1 MHHSHPDRLP
11 RADSL
16 VRILQQRA
24 RLAPT
29 HIAYSLRQADAG
41 TVAQITF
48 GELDTQARAIGAWLQ
63 QQGASG
69 ARALLLY
76 PFGLDFIT
84 GFYGCLYAGVIAV
97 PLYPPRPNRPD
108 PRLLAILADAQPTFA
123 LTTAKVIKGLVDFA
137 GMSPALQQLQW
148 VATETLAAD
157 YATGWQ
163 SYAPAPSQLAF
174 LQYTSGSTGVPK
186 GVMVSHANVMHNA
199 AMIAQAFAIKP
210 QSSGLI
216 WTPFF
221 HDMGLI
227 GGVVQP
233 VYTGNHTTLM
243 APVDFLQQPSRWLRA
258 ISEAR
263 ISVSGGPNFAYE
275 LCIEKITPEQC
286 AGLDLACWEVAF
298 SGAEP
303 VRAQTLEH
311 FAAKFA
317 PYGFQFRAFTPSLGM
332 AESTLMT
339 TCTPQAQAPTILPCD
354 GEALAQ
360 HRVEPW
366 GATSTTVQYL
376 VSCGR
381 PWLDQ
386 TVQIVHPER
395 GTRCADNEVGEIWTA
410 GPSVA
415 GGYWQRP
422 AETAQTF
429 GAMLADT
436 GEGPFLRTGDLGF
449 LHQGELFV
457 TGRLKDLI
465 IIRGRN
471 YYPQDIELTAEQA
484 HPALQPG
491 GAAAFTIDVA
501 REEKLV
507 ILQEVN
513 RTYLRNLP
521 VAEVM
526 GQIRIAV
533 TQTYEAPVHAIVL
546 LRPGRLLKTSSG
558 KVQRQANRTA
568 YLQGELEVVGV
579 WQALSNSA
587 DRSLGSAALP
597 LTALDERALAEWIR
611 QQLARR
617 LGLMPQTIDL
627 HKPFADYGLDSV
639 AAVDLV
645 QTLADWLRQ
654 SGYQSGLVMTDLW
667 DFPTIAALTTHLAQ
681 QIQAETTAPSSTK
694 PTVQPTTPPP
704 SADLADEIDRLTRLL
719 S

>member
-1 MHHSHPDRLP
+1 M
-11 RADSL
+11 
-16 VRILQQRA
+16 Q
-24 RLAPT
+24 PT
-29 HIAYSLRQADAG
+29 QLAYSLHQADAG
-41 TVAQITF
+41 PITQITF
-48 GELDTQARAIGAWLQ
+48 AELDRRARVIGDRLQ

-76 PFGLDFIT
+76 PFGLDFIA

-123 LTTAKVIKGLVDFA
+123 LTTAKVIKGLVDLE

-148 VATETLAAD
+148 VATDTLAAA
-157 YATGWQ
+157 ATTDWQ
-163 SYAPAPSQLAF
+163 PAAPTPTQLAF
-174 LQYTSGSTGVPK
+174 LQYTSGSTGTPK
-186 GVMVSHANVMHNA
+186 GVMVSHANVLHNA
-199 AMIAQAFAIKP
+199 AMIRAAFALKP
-210 QSSGLI
+210 ESSGLI

-233 VYTGNHTTLM
+233 IYTGNYTTLM
-243 APVDFLQQPSRWLRA
+243 APVDFLQQPSRWLQA
-258 ISEAR
+258 ISAER
-263 ISVSGGPNFAYE
+263 ITVSGGPNFAYE
-275 LCIEKITPEQC
+275 LCLEKITPAQC
-286 AGLDLACWEVAF
+286 VGLDLSCWEVAF

-317 PYGFQFRAFTPSLGM
+317 PYGFQFRAFTPCLGM

-354 GEALAQ
+354 GDALAH
-360 HRVEPW
+360 HRVAPW
-366 GATSTTVQYL
+366 GANSTTVHYL
-376 VSCGR
+376 VACGQ
-381 PWLDQ
+381 PWLGQ
-386 TVQIVHPER
+386 TVRIVHPEDH
-395 GTRCADNEVGEIWTA
+395 TLCAADEVGEIWIG

-422 AETAQTF
+422 VESTQTF
-429 GAMLADT
+429 GATLADT
-436 GEGPFLRTGDLGF
+436 GEGPFLRSGDLGF
-449 LHQGELFV
+449 LHRGELFV

-501 REEKLV
+501 QEEKLV

-513 RTYLRNLP
+513 RSYLRNLP
-521 VAEVM
+521 VAEVIE
-526 GQIRIAV
+526 QIRTAV
-533 TQTYEAPVHAIVL
+533 TQLHEAPIHAIVL
-546 LRPGRLLKTSSG
+546 LRPGRLRKTSSG
-558 KVQRQANRTA
+558 KVQRQANRSV
-568 YLQGELEVVGV
+568 YLQGEFEVVGC
-579 WQALSNSA
+579 WQAPRHSA
-587 DRSLGSAALP
+587 DTNAAPTALP
-597 LTALDERALAEWIR
+597 LPHLDERALTAWIR
-611 QQLARR
+611 QQLAWR
-617 LGLMPQTIDL
+617 LERAPQTIDL
-627 HKPFADYGLDSV
+627 HKPFAEYGLDSL
-639 AAVDLV
+639 AAVELV
-645 QTLADWLRQ
+645 QGLADWLQQ
-654 SGYQSGLVMTDLW
+654 SGYQAGLVITDLW

-694 PTVQPTTPPP
+694 PTVQPATPPP
-704 SADLADEIDRLTRLL
+704 SANLADEIDRLTRLL